1 MRDPAPW
8 QKKYDR
14 MVVFALLFGLLSQ
27 YLFVEA
33 RAGISVLLFVSA
45 FYGLFF
51 YAVKGRIG
59 GFEKWRGQFSSAWM
73 LFLPIGLL
81 TLTYALFAN
90 DVFRVLNGFVLFAL
104 IISQTVLLTKSS
116 ALPWYRGRFYRELL
130 FLSIIKPFSYVT
142 VPFSLIGSRLK
153 NNEQGD
159 TKHAEVK
166 KVITG
171 LLLAAPLL
179 IVVITLLAS
188 ADSIFESWLNKIPE
202 LFRLSTADDLFGR
215 GLYGGVVAL
224 YAFCYIWVLLF
235 RKTNVESKDAPLSA
249 SPGPAAVR
257 ERMMLDPVTAGTFLI
272 SINVVYLLFVCI
284 QFSYLF
290 GAAGGMLP
298 EGSAYAEY
306 ARRGFVELVLVS
318 VINVCLLLG
327 GLHRIRRAGR
337 GAEFVRKLSLTSL
350 IGCTLV
356 MLISAYSRL
365 SLYEEAYGYTQ
376 TRLLVHGFMIYLTV
390 LCVIAVFRIWKERF
404 SLAKVYIGVSIAAYV
419 LMNYINIDARIADK
433 NIERFE
439 QTGIIDIAYL
449 STLSLDAAPALYK
462 LEKKHS
468 ELDGIGDAVADW
480 RSEVSSYRK
489 WQSWSLAIQRAK

>member
-14 MVVFALLFGLLSQ
+14 MVVLACVFGLLSQ
-27 YLFVEA
+27 YLFIDT
-33 RAGISVLLFVSA
+33 RAGLSMLLVVAA

-59 GFEKWRGQFSSAWM
+59 GFEKWRGQFSSAWI
-73 LFLPIGLL
+73 LFVPIGLL
-81 TLTYALFAN
+81 TLTYSLFAN
-90 DVFRVLNGFVLFAL
+90 DIFRVLNRFVLFAL

-116 ALPWYRGRFYRELL
+116 ALPWYRGKFYSELL
-130 FLSIIKPFSYVT
+130 FLSLIKPFSYVK
-142 VPFSLIGSRLK
+142 VPFGLIVSRLK
-153 NNEQGD
+153 DQEKGD
-159 TKHAEVK
+159 AKHAAFK
-166 KVITG
+166 KVIIG

-188 ADSIFESWLNKIPE
+188 ADSIFQSWLNKIPE
-202 LFRLSTADDLFGR
+202 LFQLSSVDELIGR
-215 GLYGGVVAL
+215 SLYGAVVAL

-235 RKTNVESKDAPLSA
+235 RKSSGDSKDAPLQ
-249 SPGPAAVR
+249 AAGAGDR
-257 ERMMLDPVTAGTFLI
+257 GKIMLDPVTAGTFLL
-272 SINVVYLLFVCI
+272 SINAVYLLFVSI

-298 EGSAYAEY
+298 GGSAYAEY
-306 ARRGFVELVLVS
+306 ARRGFVELVVVS

-337 GAEFVRKLSLTSL
+337 GAELVRKLSLTSL

-376 TRLLVHGFMIYLTV
+376 VRLLVHGFMIYLTV

-404 SLAKVYIGVSIAAYV
+404 SLAKAYIGVSIAAYV
-419 LMNYINIDARIADK
+419 LMNYLNIDARIAGN
-433 NIERFE
+433 NIERF
-439 QTGIIDIAYL
+439 QQSGIIDMTYL
-449 STLSLDAAPALYK
+449 STLSLDAAPAIYR
-462 LEKKHS
+462 LEKQHP
-468 ELDGIGDAVADW
+468 ELEGIDAAVLNW
-480 RSEVSSYRK
+480 RREASSHGK
-489 WQSWSLAIQRAK
+489 WQSWSVAIQRAK